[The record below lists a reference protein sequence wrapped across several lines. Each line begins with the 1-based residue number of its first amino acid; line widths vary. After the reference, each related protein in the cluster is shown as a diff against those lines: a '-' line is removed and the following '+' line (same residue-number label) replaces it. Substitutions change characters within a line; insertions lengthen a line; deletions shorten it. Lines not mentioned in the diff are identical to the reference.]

1 MRKTENEKL
10 LDALDFIDE
19 VFIGETEKYYL
30 KKDTNTGKKSARIR
44 NFLAVGAAL
53 AACVLIVLLAIP
65 KTETV
70 ITSSDTLIVF
80 SPTDSGEIIEHTRKG
95 SDGLLYEISEDGKS
109 AYCVGFGT
117 CTDETVYVAS
127 TYEGLP
133 VTEVYYEKYGNSSYG
148 SYYQSK
154 LKHVKS
160 IVISDSVRIV
170 EPEFISVCPNIESVY
185 YGASVE
191 NIKGFRFNTG
201 YGSKFTRVEVS
212 PDNPYYSDEGNC
224 IVDLRTNALVL
235 ATYKSVIPDD
245 GSIVIIAENA
255 FTPAAFRLGSVT
267 IPEGVRFI
275 DRFAFWGCY
284 RLESITLPES
294 LEVIE
299 AEVFDGCDNLKKIEL
314 GSNLI
319 SVDQT
324 VFQYYKA
331 PDVYYN
337 GTVAEWEAVLKFN
350 STSYSVRI
358 VYDADG
364 NATKYYTSMP
374 ITFPA
379 FTVKC
384 TDGVSNSDAGT
395 KGYYAWKDLPEFE
408 EYESL
413 NKSTSAYWTFTSGG
427 EMKEVLPWREK
438 ED

>member
-30 KKDTNTGKKSARIR
+30 KKDTSTGKKSARIR

-70 ITSSDTLIVF
+70 ITSSDKLIVF
-80 SPTDSGEIIEHTRKG
+80 SPSDSGEIIEHTRKG

-154 LKHVKS
+154 LKHVKF

-235 ATYKSVIPDD
+235 ATYKSVIPDN
-245 GSIVIIAENA
+245 GSILIIAESA
-255 FTPAAFRLGSVT
+255 FSPAAFRLGSVT

-275 DRFAFWGCY
+275 DRYAFWGCY

-299 AEVFDGCDNLKKIEL
+299 AKVFDGCDNLKKIEL

-350 STSYSVRI
+350 SMNYSVRT

-364 NATKYYTSMP
+364 KATKHYTCMP
-374 ITFPA
+374 ITYPA

-413 NKSTSAYWTFTSGG
+413 KRSTSAYWTFTSGG
-427 EMKEVLPWREK
+427 ERKEVLPWREK